1 MTPITI
7 LAPVSLLAPKPDDS
21 WDEPKM
27 LADGVGRH
35 AGAAAPILR
44 GSLRDVPPDRF
55 ILYLRG
61 DIETELAE
69 LPEDSRNEVAARTL
83 VLDARWPDVFRL
95 LEAHRLAGAVDL
107 RDYWWWLDH
116 TESDRGGRM
125 YGLISV
131 AERAGL
137 QGESGQRFGSER
149 YGQLVGRAHGRDLPG
164 LLYRYLTAYA
174 EQRAQ
179 EESGAEGAQR

>member
-1 MTPITI
+1 MLPIVLLTP
-7 LAPVSLLAPKPDDS
+7 PSLLKSQPDDS
-21 WDEPKM
+21 WNEPRM

-35 AGAAAPILR
+35 AGAAVSIIR
-44 GSLRDVPPDRF
+44 GSLRDAPAERF
-55 ILYLRG
+55 VLYLRG
-61 DIETELAE
+61 DIESELAE

-95 LEAHRLAGAVDL
+95 LETHRLAGAVDL

-131 AERAGL
+131 AERAGMRC
-137 QGESGQRFGSER
+137 ESGQRFGSER
-149 YGQLVGRAHGRDLPG
+149 YGQLSGREPGLDLPG
-164 LLYRYLTAYA
+164 LLFHYLSVYA

-179 EESGAEGAQR
+179 